1 MKSQFHIDQDQKIV
15 FASYTGK
22 IEVDDVIAKTDAM
35 LADPTYRSG
44 MGAVC
49 DYSNGA
55 VEWSL
60 TDVDRFRV
68 YMSKI
73 SSRAGRSH
81 WAIIFPKGK
90 DTTTARIFVALHS
103 AFENGVEIQLFRDQ
117 HSALKWVKEA
127 NQAPV
132 TQPNS
137 KATGK

>member
-15 FASYTGK
+15 FASYTGS

-35 LADPTYRSG
+35 LADPSYQSG

-49 DYSNGA
+49 DYSNGN

-60 TDVDRFRV
+60 AEVDRFRV

-73 SSRAGRSH
+73 SPKAGRSR

-117 HSALKWVKEA
+117 HSALQWVKEGFGVP
-127 NQAPV
+127 APEADG
-132 TQPNS
+132 
-137 KATGK
+137 KAKR

>member
-1 MKSQFHIDQDQKIV
+1 MKSQFQIDQDQKIV

-35 LADPTYRSG
+35 LADPTYHPG

-49 DYSNGA
+49 DYSDGA

-60 TDVDRFRV
+60 AEVDRFRV

-73 SSRAGRSH
+73 SPKAGRSR

-103 AFENGVEIQLFRDQ
+103 AFENGIEIQLFRDQ
-117 HSALKWVKEA
+117 HSALKWVKE
-127 NQAPV
+127 QSDTPIPAP
-132 TQPNS
+132 NE
-137 KATGK
+137 KAKK

>member
-15 FASYTGK
+15 FASYSGN
-22 IEVDDVIAKTDAM
+22 IDVDDVIAKTDAM
-35 LADPTYRSG
+35 LADPSYNPG

-49 DYSNGA
+49 DYSNGS

-60 TDVDRFRV
+60 AEVDRFRV

-73 SSRAGRSH
+73 SPKAGRSR

-117 HSALKWVKEA
+117 HSALQWVKEGLA
-127 NQAPV
+127 TADSESNA
-132 TQPNS
+132 
-137 KATGK
+137 KAKK

>member
-1 MKSQFHIDQDQKIV
+1 MKSQFQIDQDQKIV
-15 FASYTGK
+15 FASYTGS

-35 LADPTYRSG
+35 LADPSYHSG

-49 DYSNGA
+49 DYSNGH

-60 TDVDRFRV
+60 AEVDRFRV

-73 SSRAGRSH
+73 SPKAGRSR

-117 HSALKWVKEA
+117 HSALQWVKEGLATA
-127 NQAPV
+127 NPESNA
-132 TQPNS
+132 
-137 KATGK
+137 KAKR